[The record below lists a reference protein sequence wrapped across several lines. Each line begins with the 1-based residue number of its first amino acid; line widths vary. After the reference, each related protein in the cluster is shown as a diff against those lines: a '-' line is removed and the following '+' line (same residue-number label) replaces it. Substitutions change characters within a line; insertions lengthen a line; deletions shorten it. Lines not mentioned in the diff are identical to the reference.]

1 MTVAHPTNAF
11 VGREQELARLERA
24 LDGVRR
30 TGRGCLMS
38 MRGRRRVGK
47 SRLVEE
53 LIQRSGCQSVFYTAV
68 QGPGPQE
75 LERFLETI
83 ARSDAPAGA
92 DVRAGAGASS
102 WEAALA
108 LAARDASTAEPIIV
122 VIDELPYLVTKEP
135 TIEAVLQL
143 LWDRTF
149 QRQAVLVILVGS
161 DRATMEALTEEGRPL
176 YDRAR
181 EMIVKP
187 LAPSMIGEMLD
198 LPAAEA
204 LDAYTIIGGFPV
216 LALEWGRGRT
226 REDYLG
232 EALTDPSS
240 FLVVSAEKTLAAELP
255 IEAQARA
262 VLSAIGAD
270 ARAHKAILARTGLP
284 QTSLDRAID
293 VLLAKGIVER
303 LEPYSAK
310 PSPKNRQYVVSD
322 PYLRFWL
329 RFVAGEIDTIDRGRG
344 ELILA
349 NVQQSW
355 SAFRGRAIEPII
367 RDAIEQLLP
376 DERFGAA
383 RHAGGY
389 WNRNNSIEVDLVGGD
404 KHPTAERIDFIGSIK
419 WRNEQPFDR
428 RDGTA
433 LAAKLPSVPGTS
445 TSTKLLGVSRQGFK
459 RDSGVEIEI
468 GPKEIIAAYGRPRG
482 EADSCDS
489 RSGKRYA
496 ATCRRTRPAP
506 DL

>member
-1 MTVAHPTNAF
+1 MSTHPLNVF
-11 VGREQELARLERA
+11 VCREAELARLERELA
-24 LDGVRR
+24 GVRR
-30 TGRGCLMS
+30 TGGGALLS
-38 MRGRRRVGK
+38 VRGRRRVGK

-53 LIQRSGCQSVFYTAV
+53 LIQRSGCASVFYTAV

-83 ARSDAPAGA
+83 AHSDAPAAA
-92 DVRAGAGASS
+92 DVRAGASAES

-108 LAARDASTAEPIIV
+108 LAARGATTKAPVII
-122 VIDELPYLVTKEP
+122 VIDELPYLVAKEP

-181 EMIVKP
+181 EMVVKP
-187 LAPSMIGEMLD
+187 LAPSTIAEMLD

-216 LALEWGRGRT
+216 LALEWGRGRS
-226 REDYLG
+226 RDDYLSD
-232 EALTDPSS
+232 ALTDPSS
-240 FLVVSAEKTLAAELP
+240 FLVISAEKTLAAELP
-255 IEAQARA
+255 VDAQARA

-293 VLLAKGIVER
+293 VLLGKGVIDR
-303 LEPYSAK
+303 LTPYSAK
-310 PSPKNRQYVVSD
+310 PSPKNRQYVVAD

-329 RFVAGEIDTIDRGRG
+329 RFIAGGIDTIDRGRG
-344 ELILA
+344 ELIIA
-349 NVQQSW
+349 NVQQNW
-355 SAFRGRAIEPII
+355 SSFRGRAIEPIV
-367 RDAIEQLLP
+367 RDAIERLLP

-383 RHAGGY
+383 RYVGGY

-404 KHPTAERIDFIGSIK
+404 KYPAAERIDFIGSVK
-419 WRNEQPFDR
+419 WRDEQPFDR

-433 LAAKLPSVPGTS
+433 LAAKLPSVPGAS
-445 TSTKLLGVSRQGFK
+445 TSTKLVGVSRQGFK
-459 RDSGVEIEI
+459 RGSGLDIEI
-468 GPKEIIAAYGRPRG
+468 GPEEIIAAYG
-482 EADSCDS
+482 
-489 RSGKRYA
+489 
-496 ATCRRTRPAP
+496 AP
-506 DL
+506 TN

>member
-1 MTVAHPTNAF
+1 MTARPMDTF
-11 VGREQELARLERA
+11 VGREGELARLERA

-30 TGRGCLMS
+30 TGGGALLS
-38 MRGRRRVGK
+38 IRGRRRVGK

-53 LIQRSGCQSVFYTAV
+53 LIQRSGSQSVFYTAV

-75 LERFLETI
+75 LERFLDTI

-92 DVRAGAGASS
+92 DVRAGASASS

-108 LAARDASTAEPIIV
+108 LAARGATTAAPVIIV
-122 VIDELPYLVTKEP
+122 IDALPYLV
-135 TIEAVLQL
+135 V
-143 LWDRTF
+143 
-149 QRQAVLVILVGS
+149 LVGS

-181 EMIVKP
+181 EMVVKP

-198 LPAAEA
+198 LPPAEA

-216 LALEWGRGRT
+216 LALEWGRGRS
-226 REDYLG
+226 REDYLAD
-232 EALTDPSS
+232 ALTDPSS
-240 FLVVSAEKTLAAELP
+240 FLVISAEKVLAAELP

-270 ARAHKAILARTGLP
+270 ARAHKTILARAGLP
-284 QTSLDRAID
+284 QSSLDRAID
-293 VLLAKGIVER
+293 VLLGKGVIDR
-303 LEPYSAK
+303 LTPYSAK

-329 RFVAGEIDTIDRGRG
+329 RFVASGIDTIDRGRG

-349 NVQQSW
+349 NVQQNW
-355 SAFRGRAIEPII
+355 FAFRGRAIEPIV
-367 RDAIEQLLP
+367 RDGIERLLP

-383 RHAGGY
+383 RYVGGY

-404 KHPTAERIDFIGSIK
+404 KHPAAERIDFIGSVK
-419 WRNEQPFDR
+419 WRDEQPFDR
-428 RDGTA
+428 HDGAA
-433 LAAKLPSVPGTS
+433 LAAKLPSVPGAS

-459 RDSGVEIEI
+459 QPSGLDVEI
-468 GPKEIIAAYGRPRG
+468 GPKELIAAYGGP
-482 EADSCDS
+482 EA
-489 RSGKRYA
+489 RRQTAGRRLLA
-496 ATCRRTRPAP
+496 APDMPAP
-506 DL
+506 DPRELRSELDALRARRA

>member
-1 MTVAHPTNAF
+1 MAPRPMDNF
-11 VGREQELARLERA
+11 VGREAELSRLQRTLE
-24 LDGVRR
+24 DVRR
-30 TGRGCLMS
+30 TGSGALLS
-38 MRGRRRVGK
+38 IRGRRRVGK

-53 LIQRSGCQSVFYTAV
+53 LIQRSGCASVFYTAV

-92 DVRAGAGASS
+92 DVRDGASASS

-108 LAARDASTAEPIIV
+108 LAARGATTAAPVIIV
-122 VIDELPYLVTKEP
+122 VDELPYLVAKEP

-149 QRQAVLVILVGS
+149 QRQAVLVILIGS

-181 EMIVKP
+181 EMVVKP

-216 LALEWGRGRT
+216 LALEWGRGRS
-226 REDYLG
+226 REDYLAD
-232 EALTDPSS
+232 ALTDPSS

-255 IEAQARA
+255 VDAQARA

-293 VLLAKGIVER
+293 VLLGKGVIDR
-303 LEPYSAK
+303 LTPYSAK
-310 PSPKNRQYVVSD
+310 PSPKNRQYVVAD

-329 RFVAGEIDTIDRGRG
+329 RFIAGGIDTIDRGRG
-344 ELILA
+344 ELIIA
-349 NVQQSW
+349 NVQQNW
-355 SAFRGRAIEPII
+355 SSFRGRAIEPIV
-367 RDAIEQLLP
+367 RDAIERLLP

-383 RHAGGY
+383 RYVGGY

-404 KHPTAERIDFIGSIK
+404 KHPAAERIDFIGSVK
-419 WRNEQPFDR
+419 WRDEQPFDR
-428 RDGTA
+428 RDGAA
-433 LAAKLPSVPGTS
+433 LAAKLLSVPGAS
-445 TSTKLLGVSRQGFK
+445 TSTKLLGVSHQGFK
-459 RDSGVEIEI
+459 RESGVDIEI
-468 GPKEIIAAYGRPRG
+468 RPEEIIAAYGTPTDTIAR
-482 EADSCDS
+482 
-489 RSGKRYA
+489 KR
-496 ATCRRTRPAP
+496 
-506 DL
+506 

>member
-1 MTVAHPTNAF
+1 MALPLSMF
-11 VGREQELARLERA
+11 VGRENELARLKRTLE
-24 LDGVRR
+24 GMRR
-30 TGRGCLMS
+30 TGGGSLLS
-38 MRGRRRVGK
+38 IRGRRRVGK

-53 LIQRSGCQSVFYTAV
+53 LIQRSGCRSVFYTAV

-108 LAARDASTAEPIIV
+108 LAVRGATAESPV
-122 VIDELPYLVTKEP
+122 VLVIDEFPYLVAKEP

-149 QRQAVLVILVGS
+149 QREAVLVVLIGS

-181 EMIVKP
+181 ELVVKP

-216 LALEWGRGRT
+216 LALEWGRGRS
-226 REDYLG
+226 REEYLTD
-232 EALTDPSS
+232 ALTDPSS

-255 IEAQARA
+255 AEAQARA

-284 QTSLDRAID
+284 QTSLERAIA
-293 VLLAKGIVER
+293 VLLGKGVVDR
-303 LEPYSAK
+303 LTPYSAK

-329 RFVAGEIDTIDRGRG
+329 RFVAGSLDTIDRGRG

-349 NVQQSW
+349 DVRRDW
-355 SAFRGRAIEPII
+355 SAFRGRAIEPIV
-367 RDAIEQLLP
+367 REGIERLLP
-376 DERFGAA
+376 NERFGAA
-383 RHAGGY
+383 RYVGGY
-389 WNRNNSIEVDLVGGD
+389 WNRNNSIEVDLIGGD
-404 KHPTAERIDFIGSIK
+404 RQPAAERIDFIGSVK
-419 WRNEQPFDR
+419 WRGKEPFDR
-428 RDGTA
+428 RDGAA
-433 LAAKLPSVPGTS
+433 LQALLTSVPGAS

-459 RDSGVEIEI
+459 RDSGLAIEI
-468 GPKEIIAAYGRPRG
+468 ASEELISAYGG
-482 EADSCDS
+482 
-489 RSGKRYA
+489 SG
-496 ATCRRTRPAP
+496 PV
-506 DL
+506 